1 MRIRRAVAA
10 LAAALGVAG
19 LVAGSGV
26 AGAQPAE
33 RAAAERERAG
43 LRILVSNDDGYRHP
57 YIHRLR
63 DALAAAGH
71 TAVIVAPAEDQ
82 SGRGTGLNFTSGA
95 TVRAVEAEPGVW
107 SVTGSPGDAVAFGA
121 ERVLKDPDLVV
132 SGVNAGPNTGTSAN
146 HSGTVGATVMAQ
158 DLGIPALAVSAGYDL
173 SNPQD
178 PFPSV
183 PQAVAFTVRTVE
195 RLARTAPRG
204 AALLPAHASL
214 NVNYPAK
221 PADGGRL
228 AFTNVGH
235 AREITRSFEP
245 DPAGCAEC
253 YKVRLGVA
261 PDAPEPVPNADT
273 SALRRGDVSVS
284 LLTGDWN
291 APEWAEGRP
300 PPSSPDVRRTQSRLL
315 GLRP

>member
-1 MRIRRAVAA
+1 MRIRRTVVLLAVAGSA
-10 LAAALGVAG
+10 AG

-26 AGAQPAE
+26 AGARPAE
-33 RAAAERERAG
+33 RAAAERERDG

-57 YIHRLR
+57 YLHRLR

-132 SGVNAGPNTGTSAN
+132 SGVNAGPNSGTSAN

-158 DLGIPALAVSAGYDL
+158 DLGVPSLAVSAGYDL

-178 PFPSV
+178 PFPS
-183 PQAVAFTVRTVE
+183 ASEAADFTVRTVE
-195 RLARTAPRG
+195 RLARTAARG
-204 AALLPAHASL
+204 APLLPPHSSL

-221 PADGGRL
+221 PDGGL

-235 AREITRSFEP
+235 AREITRSFTP
-245 DPAGCAEC
+245 DPGECAEC

-284 LLTGDWN
+284 LLTGDWS
-291 APEWAEGRP
+291 APAWAEGQP
-300 PPSSPDVRRTQSRLL
+300 PPSSSEVRRTKARLL